1 MTYFSWCV
9 GSNCW
14 SEMLVV
20 IDCCLFGN
28 GCMLNWL
35 ADHNGAI
42 SMEAFSMGFLRG
54 LLFAELNGE
63 GDERVRENDINH
75 CFAHLDFKGVHEEF
89 EELYKSM
96 LLHGENDVCLKSF
109 KKHTNVFRK
118 AKKKKAKTVAITKT
132 VANTKI
138 APTSGDRDLAEW
150 R

>member
-9 GSNCW
+9 G
-14 SEMLVV
+14 V

-63 GDERVRENDINH
+63 GDERVRENDIDH
-75 CFAHLDFKGVHEEF
+75 CFTHLDFKGVHEEF

-118 AKKKKAKTVAITKT
+118 DKKKKAKTVGNTKT

-138 APTSGDRDLAEW
+138 APSSGDRDLAEW

>member
-1 MTYFSWCV
+1 
-9 GSNCW
+9 
-14 SEMLVV
+14 
-20 IDCCLFGN
+20 
-28 GCMLNWL
+28 
-35 ADHNGAI
+35 
-42 SMEAFSMGFLRG
+42 MGFLRG

-75 CFAHLDFKGVHEEF
+75 CFTHLDFKGVHEEF
-89 EELYKSM
+89 EKLYKSM

-118 AKKKKAKTVAITKT
+118 DKKKKAKT

-138 APTSGDRDLAEW
+138 APSSGDRDLAEW

>member
-20 IDCCLFGN
+20 IFCCLFGN

-63 GDERVRENDINH
+63 GDDRVRENDINH
-75 CFAHLDFKGVHEEF
+75 CFTHLDFKGVHEEF

-118 AKKKKAKTVAITKT
+118 DKKKKAKT

-138 APTSGDRDLAEW
+138 APSSGDRDLAEW